1 MKEKSR
7 KGDQGAEI
15 IDEMTTKAHEVIH
28 RYKGRRDCFEVRIES
43 GETKRLDF
51 MLIIPTLSN
60 RRPKKK
66 PEYERV
72 WKDGLKNWRCYYL
85 RKHIRKKRVLPE
97 FVLDTDCRPKARDV
111 DFRFEGSGMIE
122 GSIIFQSR
130 GVSH

>member
-1 MKEKSR
+1 MKEKSQ

-66 PEYERV
+66 TRIRTSMERWIEELEMLLPSKTYQEKRGPPRICFGHRLPPE
-72 WKDGLKNWRCYYL
+72 GTRC
-85 RKHIRKKRVLPE
+85 
-97 FVLDTDCRPKARDV
+97 
-111 DFRFEGSGMIE
+111 RF
-122 GSIIFQSR
+122 SIQW
-130 GVSH
+130 GVE